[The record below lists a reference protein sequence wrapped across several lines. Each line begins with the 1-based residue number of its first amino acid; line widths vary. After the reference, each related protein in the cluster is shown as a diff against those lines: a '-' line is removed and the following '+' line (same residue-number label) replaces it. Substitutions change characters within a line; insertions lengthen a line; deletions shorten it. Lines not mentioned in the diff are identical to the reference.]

1 MAEGNMLDKILEAK
15 KRVTPEQGFNVVGID
30 TYEMPGEEPFVIGH
44 YDTVEEANAM
54 VTAYKQSYPDTPVY
68 VYGVQAAEQ
77 EVQKSVLQKFHDF
90 TVPIVQRD
98 TQTYER
104 IQRVLIARHGY
115 EEADFEK
122 DGELYGWS
130 ANELLDLI
138 LEDLRGK

>member
-77 EVQKSVLQKFHDF
+77 PVQKSSAQKFHDF
-90 TVPIVQRD
+90 TAPIVQKDAQVYDRLK
-98 TQTYER
+98 
-104 IQRVLIARHGY
+104 RVLVARHGY
-115 EEADFEK
+115 KTADFEE

-130 ANELLDLI
+130 TNELLDLI
-138 LEDLRGK
+138 REEIGK